1 MKTKLKSLVF
11 FLIIFKFIFLNASAD
26 NIDEIIIN
34 GNERIPEQ
42 TILMFA
48 NIDNKSDLDLNSI
61 DEILKNLYNS
71 NFFENVIVK
80 LEKNTLIISVKEF
93 PIIEKISIEGIKAK
107 KIRDEINE
115 NLTLKSRSSFN
126 EIELSENKNTILKIL
141 RERGYYFAN
150 VEIYTEEIESNKINI
165 KYEIDIGDKA
175 KIKKITFLGNKVF
188 KDGKLKTIIIS
199 EEYKFW
205 KFISGKK
212 YLNENLIVFDE
223 KLLTNFYL
231 NKGYYNVKVNSSIA
245 KLINKNEFEL
255 IYNIDSGEKIYF
267 DKINLTLP
275 NDFNQEN
282 FNDLN
287 IYFNKLKGERYSI
300 NIVEEVLNRIDEIT
314 LNEELKSISA
324 SVEENVNENK
334 INLNFVINEIDKF
347 FVEKINILGNNVTRE
362 NVIRNQLE
370 IDEGDPYNEIL
381 EKKSENNIKSL
392 NFFKNVET
400 EVLNGTSDNLKII
413 NISVEEK
420 PTGEISA
427 GAGFGTNGATMTF
440 GIRENNYLGKG
451 LSVDS
456 NLTINAESFK
466 GKLGISNPNYGDG
479 NKTIF
484 ANIQATEI
492 DRVKDF
498 GYKSNKTGIELGTSF
513 EYLKKLNLGISNR
526 SFYEKIE
533 TDASAS
539 ATQKSQEGNYFD
551 SFLKFN
557 FDYDKRNQRFRTTDG
572 FRSFYSIDLPLIS
585 ETNTFTNLYNYKV
598 FSELYENNVSA
609 LSFYLKSSNSITGD
623 DIKLSERLYIPSSRL
638 RGFEAGKIGP
648 KDGADFIGGNYIASL
663 NATTSLPFLF
673 ENAQN
678 IDFILFFDAANVW
691 GIDYNTSLDDSNVI
705 RSSVGLAVDW
715 FTVIGPLN
723 FSLTETLSQANTDIT
738 ESFRFNIGTTF

>member
-1 MKTKLKSLVF
+1 MKTKFKSLVF

-107 KIRDEINE
+107 KIKDEINK

-126 EIELSENKNTILKIL
+126 EIELSENKNTILKTL

-231 NKGYYNVKVNSSIA
+231 NKGYYNVNVNSSIA

-287 IYFNKLKGERYSI
+287 IYFSKLKGESYSI

-427 GAGFGTNGATMTF
+427 GAGFGTNGGTMTF

-526 SFYEKIE
+526 NFYEKIE

-551 SFLKFN
+551 SFLKFS

>member
-107 KIRDEINE
+107 KIKDEINK

-287 IYFNKLKGERYSI
+287 IYFSELKGERYSI

-427 GAGFGTNGATMTF
+427 GAGFGTSGGTMTF

-572 FRSFYSIDLPLIS
+572 FRSFYSIDLPIIS